1 MAQLNI
7 TLNQEEILQLLST
20 DHAKDAIEPNLNATK
35 LEMNTLQERLE
46 TAKVEVQKEF
56 PQEAE
61 LQTKSTRLQELN
73 SLLNMDEKDDAIL
86 DDSDT
91 EIETEKQARS
101 LVR

>member
-1 MAQLNI
+1 MAQFNI

-20 DHAKDAIEPNLNATK
+20 DHAMDAIEPNLNATK